1 MTNPFASVDFN
12 GPEHQACLISQKKVS
27 RICFYSFFFR
37 HYSEVHYEI
46 DYFENYTAVCTAVD
60 RKITQQNP
68 DKLKNPKW
76 LFPGRSL
83 PKTNH
88 QIISL
93 SRPTSRENKP

>member
-46 DYFENYTAVCTAVD
+46 DYFENYTAVCMQAYVSDAMTWRLEFCRRVST
-60 RKITQQNP
+60 I
-68 DKLKNPKW
+68 
-76 LFPGRSL
+76 
-83 PKTNH
+83 
-88 QIISL
+88 
-93 SRPTSRENKP
+93 